1 MTEIKD
7 VVLEQSTR
15 WGEPPTVPEFVAV
28 AERAHPGAPGI
39 GRDHLLTY
47 AEVLEGDRGVPFDL
61 ETFEGRLDDQTT
73 DSTEWTD
80 ESSVYAVGDDRVSRY
95 PAEWHDALGGSDD
108 PAAYL
113 EFLTE
118 RDLPMVVTHE
128 GDEVGP
134 SVPQPDLLEILM
146 AVGNNSRDEAR
157 EALQKARADGRVVE
171 DADQHPNAGVYL
183 PPDTG
188 DMDGSPANP
197 N

>member
-1 MTEIKD
+1 MAEIKD

-80 ESSVYAVGDDRVSRY
+80 ESSVYAVG
-95 PAEWHDALGGSDD
+95 DD